1 MKKIRCMKELEI
13 FSALDFAERER
24 IGALARKRVY
34 RKNEFIFREGEPADT
49 IYLIK
54 YGRVKLFK
62 VSSEGREII
71 LDILKED
78 DMFGENTFFE
88 DTVHTM
94 SAQAMEDTFVCSC
107 SREDFAV
114 LLKNPQISLKIIQL
128 LGKKLN
134 DYTDQVANMAFPI
147 HTPEE
152 LLAAFPQ
159 GAETTCQ
166 AGGLKMT
173 AGEAG
178 KLLKAGD
185 FPFKS
190 AEEVAET
197 IVDRAGL

>member
-1 MKKIRCMKELEI
+1 M
-13 FSALDFAERER
+13 SVREAIKAQI
-24 IGALARKRVY
+24 IGALRGA
-34 RKNEFIFREGEPADT
+34 T
-49 IYLIK
+49 
-54 YGRVKLFK
+54 
-62 VSSEGREII
+62 
-71 LDILKED
+71 
-78 DMFGENTFFE
+78 
-88 DTVHTM
+88 
-94 SAQAMEDTFVCSC
+94 
-107 SREDFAV
+107 
-114 LLKNPQISLKIIQL
+114 
-128 LGKKLN
+128 
-134 DYTDQVANMAFPI
+134 FPI

-197 IVDRAGL
+197 IVNRAGL